1 MGDNKSASITTLLNR
16 IIPNATEIGPL
27 AAGMFA
33 QAYAFSADGRDYVLR
48 LNAFEEDFAKDEF
61 AYTNFA
67 SPALPIPRMVARGRY
82 DGTRHYAV
90 TERCPGIPMSRVPDA
105 YLPPLLPDLFAKI
118 DAVHAL
124 DAGRHTGWGLTD
136 SDFNGRFQSW
146 EIYLRSFYNQKF
158 DYDRP
163 ALFAGSILEERL
175 FRELEAEMIARL
187 PACRG
192 YRAIVHGDYGFD
204 NVICRDGRITGV
216 LDWAEGR
223 LGDPLYDVAYLDY
236 WSRLP
241 LGDLW
246 REQARRDPVD
256 FEARMVCY
264 LLHIGLGSMV
274 IAAHLRDE
282 RDYRRVRDR
291 TVSVL
296 SPARRR
302 STDWPEEEGEE
313 SADFA
318 D

>member
-1 MGDNKSASITTLLNR
+1 MIANFIKQHY
-16 IIPNATEIGPL
+16 PHATEIVPL

-33 QAYAFSADGRDYVLR
+33 QAWAFSADGRDYVLR

-61 AYTNFA
+61 AYANFA

-82 DGTRHYAV
+82 DETRHYAV
-90 TERCPGIPMSRVPDA
+90 TERRPGVTMSRISDA
-105 YLPPLLPDLFAKI
+105 DLPPLLPDLFAKI
-118 DAVHAL
+118 DAIHAL
-124 DAGRHTGWGLTD
+124 DASRHTGWGLTD
-136 SDFNGRFQSW
+136 DAFNGRFPSW
-146 EIYLRSFYNQKF
+146 EIYLRSFHNQKF
-158 DYDRP
+158 DYDWP
-163 ALFAGSILEERL
+163 ALFAGGILEERL
-175 FRELEAEMIARL
+175 FREMEAEMIARL
-187 PACRG
+187 PACRS

-204 NVICRDGRITGV
+204 NVICHDGRVTGV

-246 REQARRDPVD
+246 REQTRHDAAD

-264 LLHIGLGSMV
+264 LLHIGLASMV

-291 TVSVL
+291 TVSAL

-302 STDWPEEEGEE
+302 STDWPEEEGE
-313 SADFA
+313 SADSLPPSI
-318 D
+318 

>member
-1 MGDNKSASITTLLNR
+1 MIANFIKQHY
-16 IIPNATEIGPL
+16 PHATEIVPL

-33 QAYAFSADGRDYVLR
+33 QAWAFSADGRDYVLR

-90 TERCPGIPMSRVPDA
+90 TERCPGVPMSRIPDA
-105 YLPPLLPDLFAKI
+105 HLPPLLPDLFAKI

-124 DAGRHTGWGLTD
+124 DATPFTGWGLTD

-146 EIYLRSFYNQKF
+146 EIYLRSFYDQKF

-163 ALFAGSILEERL
+163 ALFAGGLLEERL

-192 YRAIVHGDYGFD
+192 HRAIVHGDYGFD

-246 REQARRDPVD
+246 REQTRHDAAD

-264 LLHIGLGSMV
+264 LLHIGLASMV

-291 TVSVL
+291 TVSAL
-296 SPARRR
+296 SPRRRR
-302 STDWPEEEGEE
+302 STDWPEEE
-313 SADFA
+313 
-318 D
+318 